1 MTRDGMRT
9 AVIGAGTM
17 GTGIAQCLADHGLAV
32 TLQDLD
38 RDVLARSLER
48 MSDNRR
54 VLLEAGLLSAEM
66 AEGSPRLIRTTTSL
80 EEATTRIDLLFEAVP
95 EDLSLKRDLYRRLDL
110 LCDPHVSF
118 ASNTS
123 GLSITQI
130 ASATNR
136 PKHVAGFHW
145 WNPAQ
150 LVPLVEIIQGEQT
163 ASTLIEQLLSL
174 ARPLG
179 KRPVH
184 VRRDVPGF
192 VGNRLQFAVFREAMH
207 LVEQGI
213 VSPEDVDLA
222 MTCGPGFRWAFLGP
236 LWSAD
241 FGGLDVFHSICSYLW
256 PELSNETSAPSV
268 LNDRIESGQ
277 LGTKSGAGF
286 YRYDKQELADW
297 TERRDEFLVGLRK
310 LIESLE
316 NKSDG
321 P

>member
-38 RDVLARSLER
+38 GDVLARSLEQ

-54 VLLEAGLLSAEM
+54 VLLEAGLLSPQM
-66 AEGSPRLIRTTTSL
+66 AEESPWLFRTTTSL

-95 EDLSLKRDLYRRLDL
+95 EDLSLKRDLYRRLDR

-123 GLSITQI
+123 GLSIMQI

-136 PKHVAGFHW
+136 PERVAGFHW
-145 WNPAQ
+145 WNPAH

-174 ARPLG
+174 ARTLG

-236 LWSAD
+236 LRSAD
-241 FGGLDVFHSICSYLW
+241 FGGLDVFHNICSYLW
-256 PELSNETSAPSV
+256 PELSNATSAPPG
-268 LNDRIESGQ
+268 LTDRIESGQ

-286 YRYDKQELADW
+286 YRYDRHELADW
-297 TERRDEFLVGLRK
+297 TGRRDEFLVGLRK
-310 LIESLE
+310 LTESLQ
-316 NKSDG
+316 NKADG
-321 P
+321 S